1 MAVWPVIIENFLQD
15 HDHDSRLSKSD
26 FETAVKADPLLLEVF
41 GPCLPDEKCSKK
53 FERQTFALAMTRA

>member
-1 MAVWPVIIENFLQD
+1 L
-15 HDHDSRLSKSD
+15 SRTD

-53 FERQTFALAMTRA
+53 FEKQTFSLAMIRA